1 MLKDY
6 VSRIQDADLVLVGIG
21 PELSAYELID
31 FKTEIQN
38 EHYQKL
44 LRMDEEDKDVI
55 WMRQAY
61 ERHYL
66 LNHSQVSYFKKL
78 EEVLDQKDYFVITS
92 NNDGLIFHSGLDKNR
107 LTAPCGSGDFFQC
120 KGPCSEQLYP
130 ADLGLEDL
138 IRHYETTG
146 KIEHLECPKCGAP
159 LVYNIRTEDTKSTYI
174 EGAYLNSW
182 AAYTKWLQTTLNKKL
197 FILELGEGFGVP
209 GLFRWPFEKMAFYNE
224 KAYMVRVNRTLY
236 QIGEELKG
244 KADAVKMDSKDFL
257 EIER

>member
-1 MLKDY
+1 MIKDY

-21 PELSAYELID
+21 PELSAHELLD
-31 FKTEIQN
+31 FKKEIKN

-44 LRMDEEDKDVI
+44 LEKEEDQDI
-55 WMRQAY
+55 SWMKRVY
-61 ERHYL
+61 ERLHL
-66 LNHSQVSYFKKL
+66 LNLPQISYFKEL
-78 EEVLDQKDYFVITS
+78 EEVLDQKEYFVITS
-92 NNDGLIFHSGLDKNR
+92 NDDGLIFHSDLDKHH
-107 LTAPCGSGDFFQC
+107 LVAPCGNGDFFQC
-120 KGPCSEQLYP
+120 SGPCSDQLYP
-130 ADLGLEDL
+130 SRPGLEDL

-146 KIEHLECPKCGAP
+146 EIEHLECPKCGKP
-159 LVYNIRTEDTKSTYI
+159 MVFNIRMEDNKSTYI

-182 AAYTKWLQTTLNKKL
+182 AAYTKWLQNTLNKKL
-197 FILELGEGFGVP
+197 LILELGEGFGVP

-257 EIER
+257 GIER

>member
-1 MLKDY
+1 MVKD
-6 VSRIQDADLVLVGIG
+6 
-21 PELSAYELID
+21 
-31 FKTEIQN
+31 
-38 EHYQKL
+38 
-44 LRMDEEDKDVI
+44 
-55 WMRQAY
+55 
-61 ERHYL
+61 
-66 LNHSQVSYFKKL
+66 
-78 EEVLDQKDYFVITS
+78 KDYFVITS